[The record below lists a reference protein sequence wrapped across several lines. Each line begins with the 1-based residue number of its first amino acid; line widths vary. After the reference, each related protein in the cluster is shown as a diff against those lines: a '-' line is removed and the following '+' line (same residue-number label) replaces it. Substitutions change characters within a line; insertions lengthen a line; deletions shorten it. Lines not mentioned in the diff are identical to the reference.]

1 MPSNSVLEA
10 KQKVVADL
18 SEKLKNAT
26 TGVVVDYKGI
36 SVEDDT
42 KLRKQLREAGVEYA
56 VVKNTLLG
64 RAADEVGLGDLKKV
78 LEGTTAIAFSPDYTS
93 AAKILSDF
101 AGEKKDFFTVK
112 AGFCDGE
119 VIDAAGVE
127 KLAKMPSKEGLL
139 SMLCCALLGNVSGL
153 ARTLQA
159 VVDKKNAEPAA

>member
-1 MPSNSVLEA
+1 MPSKSALEA
-10 KQKVVADL
+10 KQKIVAEL
-18 SEKLKNAT
+18 AEKLKAAT

-36 SVEDDT
+36 TVEDDT
-42 KLRKQLREAGVEYA
+42 KLRKELREAGATYT

-64 RAADEVGLGDLKKV
+64 RAAEEAGLGDLKKV
-78 LEGTTAIAFSPDYTS
+78 LDGTSAIAIAPDYTS
-93 AAKILSDF
+93 AAKIIAKYAKMSAEVF
-101 AGEKKDFFTVK
+101 SVK